1 MVFGVLPK
9 DYTWKLFYLL
19 LKNHSLFVYLII
31 KDDMVG
37 KECILSRVVGF
48 DNDNRHT
55 VALFKYIVN
64 GSS

>member
-1 MVFGVLPK
+1 
-9 DYTWKLFYLL
+9 
-19 LKNHSLFVYLII
+19 
-31 KDDMVG
+31 MVG